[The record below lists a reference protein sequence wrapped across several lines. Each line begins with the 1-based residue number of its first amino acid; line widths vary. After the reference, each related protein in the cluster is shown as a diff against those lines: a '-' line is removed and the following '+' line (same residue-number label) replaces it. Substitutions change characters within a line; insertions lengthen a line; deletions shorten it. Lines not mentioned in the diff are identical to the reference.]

1 MKRRTF
7 LKTSVTASATAA
19 ASIAASAAAQPGPE
33 YYELRTWSL
42 KVAKQPLLDAYLRR
56 ALLPALKRLGLG
68 PVGVFAEPQP
78 NDEVKVHAL
87 ITYAAPEQFATLSA
101 RLAAD
106 AEHQKAGAEYL
117 NAKASDPI
125 YSRIESSFMVAIEG
139 LPKLVKPDATKSRL
153 FNLRI
158 YESHNER
165 AGKRKI
171 EMFNRGELAIF
182 KRTGLTPV
190 MFAETLSGTLMPN
203 LTYLLVFP
211 NDDARKK
218 AWDTFRADPE
228 WLKLKAVPEYAD
240 KEIVLKV
247 TNRLL
252 TPTPYSEL

>member
-1 MKRRTF
+1 MKRRDF

-19 ASIAASAAAQPGPE
+19 TTLAASAAAPSGPE

-42 KVAKQPLLDAYLRR
+42 KAAKQALLDTYLRQ
-56 ALLPALKRLGLG
+56 ALLPALIRFGLG
-68 PVGVFAEPQP
+68 PVGCFVELQP

-87 ITYAAPEQFATLSA
+87 ITYSSPEQFATLSA
-101 RLAAD
+101 RLAGD
-106 AEHQKAGAEYL
+106 AAYQQAGAEYL
-117 NAKASDPI
+117 NAKASDPV
-125 YSRIESSFMVAIEG
+125 YSRIESSFMAAIEG
-139 LPKLVKPDATKSRL
+139 LPKLVKPDPTKSRL

-165 AGKRKI
+165 AGKKKI

-211 NDDARKK
+211 DDDTRKK

>member
-1 MKRRTF
+1 MKRRAF
-7 LKTSVTASATAA
+7 LKASLVASAVGASTATAA
-19 ASIAASAAAQPGPE
+19 APTGPE

-42 KVAKQPLLDAYLRR
+42 KAAKQSLLDAYLSR
-56 ALLPALKRLGLG
+56 AFLPALKRLGLG
-68 PVGVFAEPQP
+68 AVGVFTEPQP

-87 ITYAAPEQFATLSA
+87 ITYSALDQFATLST

-106 AEHQKAGAEYL
+106 AQHQKAGADYL
-117 NAKASDPI
+117 NAKSSDPI
-125 YSRIESSFMVAIEG
+125 YSRIESSFMAAIEG
-139 LPKLVKPDATKSRL
+139 LSRLVKPDPKQPRL

-165 AGKRKI
+165 AGKKKI

-190 MFAETLSGTLMPN
+190 MFAETLAGTAMPN

-211 NDDARKK
+211 DDDARKK
-218 AWDTFRADPE
+218 AWDTFRTDPE

-240 KEIVLKV
+240 KEIVLRV

-252 TPTPYSEL
+252 TPAPYSEL